1 MLFCV
6 NHVFVFQHYTVGLQF
21 SEHPTSGE
29 CVSSANADALANAV
43 NAPFKDMLTDAA
55 TQKLGRT
62 PTDSELPIMLPA
74 GKSVMKMVISKL
86 LMRITTQ
93 IKYASSSSSNTYGQ
107 C

>member
-1 MLFCV
+1 M
-6 NHVFVFQHYTVGLQF
+6 GLQF

-29 CVSSANADALANAV
+29 CVSSANADAVANPV
-43 NAPFKDMLTDAA
+43 NAPFRDMLRDAA
-55 TQKLGRT
+55 SKRLNGT

-74 GKSVMKMVISKL
+74 GKSMMKMVISKL

-93 IKYASSSSSNTYGQ
+93 IKYASSSSSNIYGQ